1 MGLALALERL
11 GALVVEGVTSYAP
24 GETPDALSSA
34 QLPALV
40 IAPEWGGG
48 WPGLEPSALA
58 TGFGRLEARI
68 AQALLFA
75 PVAAGGGT
83 RGMLPALAAT
93 IDAYMD
99 ALAADPTLGGA
110 LIQPVRVQVRIGVLP
125 YGGIDYHAAT
135 FAHEWV
141 LRVAVSG

>member
-1 MGLALALERL
+1 MGLAVALERL

-24 GETPDALSSA
+24 DETPDALGGA

-58 TGFGRLEARI
+58 AGFGRLEARV
-68 AQALLFA
+68 AQVLLLA
-75 PVAAGGGT
+75 PVAAGDGS
-83 RGMLPALAAT
+83 RGMLPALAAA
-93 IDAYMD
+93 IDAYMS

-110 LIQPVRVQVRIGVLP
+110 LIQPARVRVAVGVAP